1 MIKLTPAI
9 VVEGRYDK
17 NKVSQIFDTTVI
29 EVGGFG
35 LFKDKEKTDMLRRIA
50 QTRGIV
56 VLTDPDGA
64 GLVIRNRIKS
74 CISTGK
80 VYHAYIPDIE
90 GKEKRKT
97 KQSKE
102 GLLGVEGV
110 SDELIVEAVRKSGA
124 MEETLSADI
133 LLTKEQMYEFGLSGK
148 PDSKQARARMI
159 LDLNLPKN
167 LSANALMDAVNA
179 LASDPDIQAYINRM
193 KNDISP
199 I

>member
-110 SDELIVEAVRKSGA
+110 SDELIVDAVRKSGA

-133 LLTKEQMYEFGLSGK
+133 LLTKELMYELGLSGK

-159 LDLNLPKN
+159 LELNLPKN

>member
-1 MIKLTPAI
+1 MIKLTPAV

-17 NKVSQIFDTTVI
+17 NKVSQIFDTTII

-97 KQSKE
+97 KHSKE

-124 MEETLSADI
+124 MDETAKPTI
-133 LLTKEQMYEFGLSGK
+133 LLTKELMYELGLSGK
-148 PDSKQARARMI
+148 TDSKQARAKVIRE
-159 LDLNLPKN
+159 LNLPKN
-167 LSANALMDAVNA
+167 LSANALMDAINA
-179 LASDPDIQAYINRM
+179 LAFDPDIQAYIDSM

>member
-50 QTRGIV
+50 RTRGIV

-97 KQSKE
+97 KHSKE

-110 SDELIVEAVRKSGA
+110 PDELIVEAVRKSGA
-124 MEETLSADI
+124 MDETAKPAI
-133 LLTKEQMYEFGLSGK
+133 LLTKELMYELGLSGK
-148 PDSKQARARMI
+148 TDSKQARAKVIRE
-159 LDLNLPKN
+159 LNLPKN
-167 LSANALMDAVNA
+167 LSANALMDAINA
-179 LASDPDIQAYINRM
+179 LAFDPDIQAYIDSM